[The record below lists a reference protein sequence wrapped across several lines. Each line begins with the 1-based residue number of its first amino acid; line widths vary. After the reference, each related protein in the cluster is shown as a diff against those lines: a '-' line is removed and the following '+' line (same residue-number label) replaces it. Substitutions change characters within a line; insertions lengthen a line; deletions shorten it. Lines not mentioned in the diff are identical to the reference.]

1 MQDHNEAECLSAFI
15 SSGARDGGG
24 WAAGETRQP
33 PPESTK
39 CESKKPP
46 GGPQQALKSVEQH
59 VLIPGTAES
68 RAVVHAKKARVPS
81 PLATGFCSLEPRRNF
96 RNTEVC
102 ICMSAARAAPAALLG
117 LGIGRAAYPR
127 GKKPRTPPFIPA
139 RPRGPPGIEPPNRSP
154 GRTQVRGAYRRPKLQ
169 RWPV

>member
-33 PPESTK
+33 PQNPPSVSPRSPREAPSRP
-39 CESKKPP
+39 SKLLNNIFLFQARQSPARWSMLERPGPP
-46 GGPQQALKSVEQH
+46 P
-59 VLIPGTAES
+59 
-68 RAVVHAKKARVPS
+68 
-81 PLATGFCSLEPRRNF
+81 PLATGFCSPEPRRNF
-96 RNTEVC
+96 RKAEVC
-102 ICMSAARAAPAALLG
+102 ICMSAVRAAPAALLG

-154 GRTQVRGAYRRPKLQ
+154 GRMQVRGAYLEPKWL

>member
-46 GGPQQALKSVEQH
+46 GGPQQALKAVEQH
-59 VLIPGTAES
+59 ILIPGMAES
-68 RAVVHAKKARVPS
+68 RAVVHARKARAPS
-81 PLATGFCSLEPRRNF
+81 PLATGFCSPEARRNS
-96 RNTEVC
+96 RKAEVC
-102 ICMSAARAAPAALLG
+102 ICMSAVRAAPAALLG

-154 GRTQVRGAYRRPKLQ
+154 GRMQVRGAYLEPKWL